1 MLLLCGAIA
10 AFALVGLALPA
21 RGLAASGPNFSG
33 TYADSS
39 YQTGIVITSGT
50 STSITGT
57 AFLYGANLGPTNGQ
71 YATITGSVVN
81 GSGTMTYADS
91 GPQPNPASGGATSAG
106 VNNVADVTTGGGAVS
121 SFYLMKELDGYGP
134 TPTTLAACNADPYCG
149 EAQYTNTGASADS
162 DLSASVALTQ
172 SNGQPF
178 VVAVRAVS
186 ARR

>member
-1 MLLLCGAIA
+1 M
-10 AFALVGLALPA
+10 
-21 RGLAASGPNFSG
+21 
-33 TYADSS
+33 
-39 YQTGIVITSGT
+39 ITSGT

-57 AFLYGANLGPTNGQ
+57 AFLYGANLGPTNGE

-121 SFYLMKELDGYGP
+121 SFYLVKELDGYGP

-149 EAQYTNTGASADS
+149 EAQYTNTGASAGS

-178 VVAVRAVS
+178 VGGGASSVGQTLIATVTLSAAAAAMAPITGITVDPSGLTVS
-186 ARR
+186 PAAR